1 MKLMELYQDKI
12 MGAIKGLDRIRFR
25 GTLRLLANQ
34 NGLRSFMGYTNILL
48 KDFSGWVENLTGMIR
63 KSCEARADELGI
75 ETRYLRSSRISKEE
89 LARSI
94 AAEKGIKEGSIC
106 LFSVVEPCISPMV
119 KGNKSSKKLEV
130 VMANRKCVWLY
141 HYFNHPEFGFGHVR
155 IQSWLPFNVFGLFK
169 RIRGSRST
177 QAIH

>member
-1 MKLMELYQDKI
+1 MTLMELYQNKV

-34 NGLRSFMGYTNILL
+34 NGLRSFMSYTNILL

-89 LARSI
+89 LA
-94 AAEKGIKEGSIC
+94 AALLQKKGLRKV
-106 LFSVVEPCISPMV
+106 LFACSV
-119 KGNKSSKKLEV
+119 
-130 VMANRKCVWLY
+130 
-141 HYFNHPEFGFGHVR
+141 
-155 IQSWLPFNVFGLFK
+155 
-169 RIRGSRST
+169 
-177 QAIH
+177 